1 MRLVW
6 SAAAVADLEAISDRA
21 SRAAGRLYEAVG
33 WLVDSPFPGMYRH
46 VEGRPNE
53 HVLPVPPHAVFYA
66 IEGDNLTVLRI
77 VDGRRRKQPW

>member
-1 MRLVW
+1 
-6 SAAAVADLEAISDRA
+6 
-21 SRAAGRLYEAVG
+21 
-33 WLVDSPFPGMYRH
+33 MYRH

-66 IEGDNLTVLRI
+66 IEGNNLTVLRI